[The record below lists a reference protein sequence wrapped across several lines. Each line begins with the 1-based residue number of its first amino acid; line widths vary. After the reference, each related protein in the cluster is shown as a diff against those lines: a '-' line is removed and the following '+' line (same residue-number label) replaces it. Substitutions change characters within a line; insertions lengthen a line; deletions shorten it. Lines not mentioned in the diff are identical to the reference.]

1 MAKWIKKTDYGDYRD
16 PLQNHKFDGE
26 LLFDKKGNFIRVNRY
41 MENIQSQLKYYYGKH
56 LGSKSLWKMLNT
68 IKRIH
73 IVSSKTNQIKEVENK
88 ETNAE

>member
-1 MAKWIKKTDYGDYRD
+1 
-16 PLQNHKFDGE
+16 
-26 LLFDKKGNFIRVNRY
+26 

-56 LGSKSLWKMLNT
+56 LGSKSLWQMLNT